1 MVGGNGAVL
10 RVEWIDVA
18 LVANPRTLG
27 ALFSALAIPQL
38 QSAASRC
45 IREVRACTHTHTTL
59 SLSLSLSL
67 ALSLK
72 GSFRCVHVFLSL
84 SLSRSLSFSHVMG
97 GFAAG

>member
-59 SLSLSLSL
+59 SLSRSLPKRLLSLRTCISLSL
-67 ALSLK
+67 
-72 GSFRCVHVFLSL
+72 
-84 SLSRSLSFSHVMG
+84 SLSFSHVMG